1 MTKLIIYKLL
11 VVFGQAEGF
20 FFLIMVWGVAE
31 ELGKDVGKEFG
42 TEQYRA
48 DSCL

>member
-11 VVFGQAEGF
+11 VVLGQAEGF
-20 FFLIMVWGVAE
+20 FFIMVWGVAE